1 MQSGFKRKTNKEEFH
16 MIKVKNKTV
25 VSKSTPTFLAPHRKA
40 HGRNKSFYTTQN
52 NLDTTQTSL
61 PKPKIQP
68 EKVKTTP
75 QKRRLKIYELRY
87 IAGNILGGRV
97 KSCGQVPIGQEA
109 FYCKKPNS
117 KVFTGG
123 VETCCNANAC
133 PICALKVMEQ
143 RKLDVYNVL
152 LAFRQHPNVSMGFLT
167 LTVQH
172 QANESYKDVRLKTCK
187 AWLRV
192 RQSKKYRRLEKI
204 FGHIGDIRA
213 VETKISRTSG
223 YHVHQHIAIICD
235 CTAHQLQRFAKCL
248 ISLYLLQVNKKV
260 FKGYNQSREKIFVS
274 GYANSLG
281 QNYTPIYNVDGIN
294 NYVSKWEVS
303 DELTRSN
310 MKVNGGSKSF
320 TAFGL
325 LNEIHNNVADK
336 EHLNWCEKTFRDYCQ
351 SVKSTR
357 SIEISPRLKKYFV
370 KEVGQ
375 TELLEYALS
384 FEKTNEEVLEQEA
397 KKIQKEAKVLLTI
410 SRKCFMRISKEK
422 IHAHCLNE
430 YEYGEGLIG
439 LQMFLMELG
448 IFTSFD
454 QVMNKLWLD
463 EELINVQI
471 KKTKINLN

>member
-1 MQSGFKRKTNKEEFH
+1 

-25 VSKSTPTFLAPHRKA
+25 DSKSTRTFLVPHRKA
-40 HGRNKSFYTTQN
+40 HGQNRSLYTKADN
-52 NLDTTQTSL
+52 VHTTQTSL

-68 EKVKTTP
+68 EKERSSP
-75 QKRRLKIYELRY
+75 QKNRLKIYELRY

-117 KVFTGG
+117 KIFTGG

-133 PICALKVMEQ
+133 PICALKIMEQ

-152 LAFRQHPNVSMGFLT
+152 LTFRQRPNVSLGFLT

-172 QANESYKDVRLKTCK
+172 QANETYKDVRLKTCK

-192 RQSKKYRRLEKI
+192 RQSKKYRRLQKI
-204 FGHIGDIRA
+204 FGHIGDIKA
-213 VETKISRTSG
+213 VETKISRTTG

-235 CTAHQLQRFAKCL
+235 CKPHQLQRFAKCL

-260 FKGYNQSREKIFVS
+260 LKGYKQSGEKIYVS
-274 GYANSLG
+274 GYANNLG
-281 QNYTPIYNVDGIN
+281 QNYTPIYNIDGIN

-310 MKVNGGSKSF
+310 MKVNGGSKSY
-320 TAFGL
+320 TPFGL
-325 LNEIHNNVADK
+325 LNEIHNNIADK
-336 EHLNWCEKTFRDYCQ
+336 EHLNWCEKMFRDYCK

-357 SIEISPRLKKYFV
+357 SIEISPRLKKYFI
-370 KEVGQ
+370 KEVQ
-375 TELLEYALS
+375 LTEFLEYASSL
-384 FEKTNEEVLEQEA
+384 EKTNDEILEQEA

-410 SRKCFMRISKEK
+410 SRKCFMRIGKERV
-422 IHAHCLNE
+422 HAHCLNE
-430 YEYGEGLIG
+430 YEYGGGLIG

-448 IFTSFD
+448 IFTTFD
-454 QVMNKLWLD
+454 EVMNKLWLD
-463 EELINVQI
+463 EELIDAQI
-471 KKTKINLN
+471 KKVK